1 MQPGLTKTFIA
12 GAAITKR
19 RIVKFDTVDGQ
30 VIMAA
35 AAADSLV
42 GVSDMSADA
51 TSGSRV
57 EVRLTNVAEVEV
69 GGTIARGALV
79 TSDAT
84 GRAIAAA
91 PAAGVNV
98 RTLGIA
104 LGSYVVGDIG
114 DFYLS
119 QGSLQ
124 G

>member
-19 RIVKFDTVDGQ
+19 RIVKFDVVDGQ
-30 VIMAA
+30 VITAA
-35 AAADSLV
+35 AAADGLL
-42 GVSDMSADA
+42 GVSDMSADVA
-51 TSGSRV
+51 SGSRV
-57 EVRLTNVAEVEV
+57 EVRLTNVAEVEA

-84 GRAIAAA
+84 GRAVTAA

-104 LGSYVVGDIG
+104 MASYVVGDVADI
-114 DFYLS
+114 YLS